1 MEVRHGRC
9 RLRTVKPE
17 DAELLLRWEN
27 DPSVWEVSGTTRH
40 FTPEEIEQF
49 IAEQQAGIEICGQ
62 LRLMI
67 ENDQDETVGA
77 VDLFEFNPDKREAG
91 VGILIHNPGHRRK
104 GYAFEAL
111 VALASYAHTTLRL
124 DRLWCNIFPENE
136 ASLSLFRRAGY
147 KKADYIPQADSD
159 WMSGR
164 SILRFQKE
172 L

>member
-27 DPSVWEVSGTTRH
+27 DPAVWEVSGTTRP
-40 FTPEEIEQF
+40 FTREEIERF

-67 ENDQDETVGA
+67 ETDPDGTVGA
-77 VDLFEFNPDKREAG
+77 VDLFDFDPCKGEAG
-91 VGILIHNPGHRRK
+91 VGILIYEPDHRRK
-104 GYAFEAL
+104 GYATEAL
-111 VALASYAHTTLRL
+111 MALQTYARTTLQL
-124 DRLWCNIFPENE
+124 KRLWCNIFPENK
-136 ASLSLFRRAGY
+136 ASIALFRRAGY
-147 KKADYIPQADSD
+147 KEADYIPQAGSD

-164 SILRFQKE
+164 SVLRFQKE